1 MGLGNMKFK
10 TQLISGYAVILI
22 AMVVISAVVYSSVN
36 SLITNSKWVEHTHK
50 VIGEAEKIVASLV
63 DQETGVR
70 GFLVTGIEEYLEPYN
85 GGQETFNK
93 TITALKQTVNDNPAQ
108 VDRLE
113 KVEAMAGDLDK
124 EFSAAAIELR
134 REVVKGEKAAMHF
147 KEVRSRI
154 IGKQIFDSLR
164 GVLGGIDGKFEKA
177 DDLMGRHLIALTTMD
192 MVNMETGQ
200 RGFLLTGL
208 EESLEP
214 YHGGKESLSGH
225 LSELRDYVNN
235 YPHFGV
241 SLSDIDEIEKVANSW
256 MEKAANPE
264 IEARREMNKVKAS
277 MDDII
282 SFMGKGTGK
291 KYMDQL
297 RVMLNEFV
305 AIEAGLLEVRS
316 KEAADTSSMTT
327 NVSIYG
333 TLAAIIVGILVVIF
347 ITRSLMGQLGGE
359 PAVVA
364 DMARKVADGD
374 LLSIEIK
381 DSGKQNTGIYD
392 AMTQMIDRIRSIID
406 ENNRLIQF
414 VKDGNL
420 NERGDADKHQGCWAD
435 LISGLNDL
443 VQAFVSPIT
452 VTGGYIDRISKGDI
466 PEKITDIY
474 NGDFNK
480 IKENINTLI
489 DAENEIAALADEVA
503 GGNLTVTIKERSEE
517 DKLMRTLA
525 SMVEK
530 LTAVVSEVQE
540 TAAQVSTSSQAMNS
554 TAQEMS
560 QGATEQAASAEEVS
574 SSMEQMASNIKQNAD
589 NAQQTEKISLKASQN
604 AIESGKSVDETVSAM
619 KKIAE
624 KISII
629 EEIARQTN
637 LLALNAA
644 IEAARAGEHGKG
656 FAVVAS
662 EVRELAERSQA
673 AAGEISQLTT
683 SSVKVS
689 EGAGEM
695 LKTLVP
701 DIQKTSELVQEINA
715 ASREQ
720 DSGAEQINNAIQ
732 QLDQVV
738 QQNASA
744 SEELSSSAEDM
755 SSKAEQLSLVI
766 SYFKIDAVRDV
777 NNRGF
782 KQAARIVKSER
793 PEARSFK
800 MKPPERI
807 AASGEEYNQINKGVT
822 VDLGELSKEDGHD
835 KDFENF

>member
-10 TQLISGYAVILI
+10 TQLIFGYAVILI
-22 AMVVISAVVYSSVN
+22 AMAVISSTVYSNVKH
-36 SLITNSKWVEHTHK
+36 LITISGWVEHTHK

-85 GGQETFNK
+85 GGQQIFSK

-108 VDRLE
+108 VSRLE

-134 REVVKGEKAAMHF
+134 RVVVQGEKAAMHF

-164 GVLGGIDGKFEKA
+164 GVLGGIDSKFERA

-214 YHGGKESLSGH
+214 YHGGKESLKGH

-282 SFMGKGTGK
+282 AFMGKGTGK

-305 AIEAGLLEVRS
+305 TIEAGLLDVRS
-316 KEAADTSSMTT
+316 KEAKDTADMTT
-327 NVSIYG
+327 NISIFG
-333 TLAAIIVGILVVIF
+333 TLIAIAIGIIVVIF
-347 ITRSLMGQLGGE
+347 ITRSLMGRLGGE
-359 PAVVA
+359 PAVVV
-364 DMARKVADGD
+364 DMARKISEGD
-374 LLSIEIK
+374 LTMK
-381 DSGKQNTGIYD
+381 FDSSTSRVGLYG
-392 AMTQMIDRIRSIID
+392 AMV
-406 ENNRLIQF
+406 E
-414 VKDGNL
+414 
-420 NERGDADKHQGCWAD
+420 
-435 LISGLNDL
+435 
-443 VQAFVSPIT
+443 
-452 VTGGYIDRISKGDI
+452 
-466 PEKITDIY
+466 
-474 NGDFNK
+474 
-480 IKENINTLI
+480 
-489 DAENEIAALADEVA
+489 
-503 GGNLTVTIKERSEE
+503 
-517 DKLMRTLA
+517 
-525 SMVEK
+525 MVEK
-530 LTAVVSEVQE
+530 LREVVGNVRSSSDNV
-540 TAAQVSTSSQAMNS
+540 ASGSTEISASSQ
-554 TAQEMS
+554 QMS
-560 QGATEQAASAEEVS
+560 QGATEQAAAAEEAS
-574 SSMEQMASNIKQNAD
+574 SSMEEMASNIRQNTD
-589 NAQQTEKISLKASQN
+589 NARQTDQIASKAAQDAQEGGKAVSQAVTAMKEIADKIS
-604 AIESGKSVDETVSAM
+604 V
-619 KKIAE
+619 
-624 KISII
+624 I

-662 EVRELAERSQA
+662 EVRKLAERSQT
-673 AAGEISQLTT
+673 AAGEINQL
-683 SSVKVS
+683 SSSSMQVA
-689 EGAGEM
+689 EEAGVM
-695 LKTLVP
+695 LNKLVP
-701 DIQKTSELVQEINA
+701 DIQKTAELVQEITA
-715 ASREQ
+715 ASNEQ
-720 DSGAEQINNAIQ
+720 NSGAEQINKAIQ
-732 QLDQVV
+732 NLDNVI

-744 SEELSSSAEDM
+744 AEEMSSTSEELNSQAELLQDVIAFFRTGNEGAGRTATGSVRQKPKAKIAHIAKAGSEKTPATKHEVKAISHKPAEDAGIDLDM
-755 SSKAEQLSLVI
+755 DQGGSDADDSS
-766 SYFKIDAVRDV
+766 F
-777 NNRGF
+777 
-782 KQAARIVKSER
+782 ER
-793 PEARSFK
+793 
-800 MKPPERI
+800 
-807 AASGEEYNQINKGVT
+807 Y
-822 VDLGELSKEDGHD
+822 
-835 KDFENF
+835 